1 MSIKPKLVCPPD
13 YSVLVL
19 RFAECKKLGVVKG
32 TSTLLSTDLSNFA
45 IPCTNFSERRFTLKP
60 GKTQKL
66 DISDIAVYWDLAET
80 YNFIY
85 EDAGVADGTTHQ
97 FDILDEDNQPLTS
110 ITFTIDAGNPLYA
123 TFPIAFATSL
133 AGNLIAKDLI
143 TAEYGTGLS
152 DVTVIAK
159 SKGTKYNYLMTYDT
173 LNVSLPGTYVHPG
186 TLIQKSLK
194 YPEGRVRAIFLYADY
209 TRADVSTC
217 TCGCTDTSG
226 VLLSNVKNFQWAYD
240 SDYTRKKT
248 PNLLSGVIVN
258 ADAAT
263 PSQDNG
269 NGTQTFQWLTTG
281 NTAAYHLE
289 VNELV
294 TLNTLTNNPYGYITN
309 IDGYN
314 ITVNRTGFGTGMS
327 TDIIQKAWSPSA
339 VEWKVAGEMIFL
351 SGGQDVYDTD
361 SLYTETI
368 WIKNT
373 QNYDVPF
380 TAIIVS

>member
-1 MSIKPKLVCPPD
+1 
-13 YSVLVL
+13 
-19 RFAECKKLGVVKG
+19 
-32 TSTLLSTDLSNFA
+32 
-45 IPCTNFSERRFTLKP
+45 
-60 GKTQKL
+60 
-66 DISDIAVYWDLAET
+66 
-80 YNFIY
+80 
-85 EDAGVADGTTHQ
+85 
-97 FDILDEDNQPLTS
+97 
-110 ITFTIDAGNPLYA
+110 
-123 TFPIAFATSL
+123 
-133 AGNLIAKDLI
+133 
-143 TAEYGTGLS
+143 
-152 DVTVIAK
+152 
-159 SKGTKYNYLMTYDT
+159 
-173 LNVSLPGTYVHPG
+173 VHPG

-226 VLLSNVKNFQWAYD
+226 VLLSNVKNFQWTYD
-240 SDYTRKKT
+240 SDYNRKKT
-248 PNLLSGVIVN
+248 SNLLSGVIVN
-258 ADAAT
+258 ADVAT

-289 VNELV
+289 VNDLV

-314 ITVNRTGFGTGMS
+314 ITVNRTGFGTGMN
-327 TDIIQKAWSPSA
+327 TDVIQKAWSPST